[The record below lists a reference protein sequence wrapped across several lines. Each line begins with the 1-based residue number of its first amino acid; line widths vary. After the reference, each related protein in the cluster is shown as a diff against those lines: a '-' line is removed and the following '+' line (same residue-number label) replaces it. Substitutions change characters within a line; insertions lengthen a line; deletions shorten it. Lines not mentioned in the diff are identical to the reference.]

1 MIYPKLK
8 KQDVSVFTTEWM
20 VRADLSDE
28 LVTEFFSAFKIEP
41 GDLDLQPISNVAQG
55 LYQGALELG
64 ETGSKLDQLEIDW
77 SVRVFEAF
85 QSIPLPALG
94 DREFWSY
101 CSARYF
107 WGFISR
113 RQHKTVLK
121 GREAR
126 LDSLLE
132 EVNSVSDDGQT
143 EASEEVE
150 TPAGLMPYVMG
161 NNHYQIP
168 LRLYLRGQAVGGDS
182 EFLKENPTDSPVD
195 FWRSQILGVRT
206 SAYPNWTRPI
216 VQAQS
221 AHNLPV
227 MGTLRSAGR
236 TVNRLRANVSPILH
250 EEGEAKAIVDPIWTR
265 ESRRTETKYA

>member
-1 MIYPKLK
+1 MIYPRLK
-8 KQDVSVFTTEWM
+8 KQDVSVFITEWM

-41 GDLDLQPISNVAQG
+41 GDLDLQPISKVAQD
-55 LYQGALELG
+55 LYQASLKLG
-64 ETGSKLDQLEIDW
+64 TTGSGLDQLEINW

-85 QSIPLPALG
+85 QSLPLPALG

-107 WGFISR
+107 WGFISL
-113 RQHKTVLK
+113 RQHTTVMK

-126 LDSLLE
+126 LDSLIDAE
-132 EVNSVSDDGQT
+132 NPISDDGQIDP
-143 EASEEVE
+143 SEEAG
-150 TPAGLMPYVMG
+150 TPAGLMPYVVG

-182 EFLKENPTDSPVD
+182 EFLEKNQTDSPVD
-195 FWRSQILGVRT
+195 FWRSQLLGVRT

-216 VQAQS
+216 VEAQS

-227 MGTLRSAGR
+227 TGTLRSAGR

-250 EEGEAKAIVDPIWTR
+250 EEAEAKAIVDPIWTN
-265 ESRRTETKYA
+265 ESGRTKTKNA